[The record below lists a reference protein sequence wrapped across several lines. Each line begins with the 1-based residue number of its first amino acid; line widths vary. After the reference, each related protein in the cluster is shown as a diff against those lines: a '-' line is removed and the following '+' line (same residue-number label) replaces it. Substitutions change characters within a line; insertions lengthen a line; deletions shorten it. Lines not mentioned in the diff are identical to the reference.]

1 MSLLYHLD
9 ELRRRVIICMVTVIG
24 LSMACYFYSDLV
36 MGFLT
41 KPYHYQGK
49 LVFIA
54 PQEAFVTTLKVAV
67 FGGIILALPVIF
79 YEAWKFVAPGLKRKE
94 KRGVLIYTPASV
106 LLFLGGGAFCYF
118 IVLPIGLNFLLGFSQ
133 SLFQPMISIDRYISF
148 VTTLLLAFGVIFELP
163 LLSVFLTKIGI
174 LTPEFLIEKRK
185 MAIVVILV
193 ISALLTPPDVFTQ
206 LLMAGPLILLY
217 EISIGLSKLA
227 YQR

>member
-1 MSLLYHLD
+1 MSLLYHVE
-9 ELRRRVIICMVTVIG
+9 ELRKRVIICLVTVIG
-24 LSMACYFYSDLV
+24 LSIVCYFYSDLV

-41 KPYHYQGK
+41 KPYQGK

-54 PQEAFVTTLKVAV
+54 PQEAFVTTLKVV
-67 FGGIILALPVIF
+67 LFGGIILALPVIF

-185 MAIVVILV
+185 TAIVVILIV
-193 ISALLTPPDVFTQ
+193 SALLTPPDIFTQ
-206 LLMAGPLILLY
+206 LLMTGPLILLY